1 VRKKP
6 YYSIRTGKNPL
17 PGGCDL
23 DTVRSLFKNLF
34 IHFEGEGFF
43 QEDLGI
49 DCTDGFIP
57 GNLGHD
63 LEGVLLLE
71 LRKRDLTPIRSRIGQ
86 YAEEDFFDI
95 IEFLYDHCSKPVRRN
110 WHSWNECGWHC
121 HTFERDQG
129 RLEYRER
136 VNKVLALYDKGY
148 ELSADG
154 EILTLAEDGLS
165 TLFEAP
171 LPKVDPDN
179 VAARVVAA
187 QTKFRRYR
195 SSMDERRDA
204 IRDLADVLEYLRP
217 RLKTVLTKKDEAALF
232 DIANNFGIRH
242 HNAEQRTDYDKPIWF
257 SWIFYFYLA
266 TIHAAVRLIERRA
279 GDE

>member
-1 VRKKP
+1 
-6 YYSIRTGKNPL
+6 
-17 PGGCDL
+17 
-23 DTVRSLFKNLF
+23 
-34 IHFEGEGFF
+34 
-43 QEDLGI
+43 
-49 DCTDGFIP
+49 
-57 GNLGHD
+57 
-63 LEGVLLLE
+63 
-71 LRKRDLTPIRSRIGQ
+71 
-86 YAEEDFFDI
+86 
-95 IEFLYDHCSKPVRRN
+95 
-110 WHSWNECGWHC
+110 
-121 HTFERDQG
+121 
-129 RLEYRER
+129 
-136 VNKVLALYDKGY
+136 VLALYDKGY